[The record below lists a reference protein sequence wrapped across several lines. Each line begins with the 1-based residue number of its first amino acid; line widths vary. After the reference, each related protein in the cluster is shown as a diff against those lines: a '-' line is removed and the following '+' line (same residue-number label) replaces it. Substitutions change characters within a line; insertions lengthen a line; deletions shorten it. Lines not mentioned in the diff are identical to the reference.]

1 MKKCAI
7 IAGSEIKNYEWVKSH
22 FDEETFCIYCDG
34 GLYHEEKL
42 GVKPDLIIGDFDSHP
57 VPETEVEL
65 IKLPT
70 EKDDTDSVY
79 AVKEAIKRGFT
90 EFILIGA
97 IGKRFD
103 HSLGNMAI
111 LIMLEKQ
118 GLSGM
123 IIDDYSEISLIS
135 GGCASVDKGIS
146 ENNGIAEAGKS
157 LGTAS
162 NIAEIGDDFSFFS
175 VLPAGGDASGVT
187 IEGAKYNVKDVELT
201 MDFPVGISNEVA
213 PGSRATVSVREGK
226 LFIIKVKSEKF

>member
-22 FDEETFCIYCDG
+22 FDEDTFCIYCDG

-90 EFILIGA
+90 EFVLVGA
-97 IGKRFD
+97 LGKRFD

-123 IIDDYSEISLIS
+123 IIDDYSEISIIS
-135 GGCASVDKGIS
+135 HG
-146 ENNGIAEAGKS
+146 
-157 LGTAS
+157 
-162 NIAEIGDDFSFFS
+162 NIAEIGYDFSFFS
-175 VLPAGGDASGVT
+175 VLPAGGDARGVT
-187 IEGAKYNVKDVELT
+187 IEGAKYNVKDADLT
-201 MDFPVGISNEVA
+201 MDFPIGISNEVV
-213 PGSRATVSVREGK
+213 PGGRATVTVREGK

>member
-1 MKKCAI
+1 MRKCAI

-22 FDEETFCIYCDG
+22 FDEDTFCIYCDG
-34 GLYHEEKL
+34 GLYHEKEL

-57 VPETEVEL
+57 VPETDTEL

-90 EFILIGA
+90 DFILVGV
-97 IGKRFD
+97 IGKRLD

-111 LIMLEKQ
+111 LIMLEMK

-135 GGCASVDKGIS
+135 PEEKAC
-146 ENNGIAEAGKS
+146 IADEF
-157 LGTAS
+157 
-162 NIAEIGDDFSFFS
+162 NFFS
-175 VLPAGGDASGVT
+175 VLPAGGNARGVT
-187 IEGAKYNVKDVELT
+187 IEGAKYNVNDEELT
-201 MDFPVGISNEVA
+201 MDFPVGISNEVE
-213 PGSRATVSVREGK
+213 PGSRATVSVKEGK